1 MNLVDSRDGTETAGP
16 VVDLLKGRA
25 ARYRLFA
32 ETWPALQGPRVA
44 VKLLELLAESVEL
57 LAREKN
63 DSHPLAWRSV
73 AVEWNPCARVLELAA
88 RLFEVRIVPAKP

>member
-1 MNLVDSRDGTETAGP
+1 MNDATETAGAL
-16 VVDLLKGRA
+16 VELLKGRA

-32 ETWPALQGPRVA
+32 ETWPGLQGPRVA

-57 LAREKN
+57 LARAEN

-88 RLFEVRIVPAKP
+88 RLFETRIVPPAKP